1 MTCGFLFQLQKSKE
15 REERL
20 EEVIQ
25 AYEKIHLEKSNVQRD
40 LDKMVSFYFYFHN
53 LGKVQGLLSCDH
65 FFLCVWADNSGGA
78 AYGADLQSGVSS
90 EAERDLPP
98 ETECSAPQQR
108 RTSIPTTCQSGCTQ
122 RLVLSGSKSP
132 KIKNMVLILS
142 LQVAGSAKRS
152 LDQHCHHRVNG
163 TDRNRRTGLALDAFL
178 TQVRNTIKKAIHLTL
193 EPIDCKP

>member
-1 MTCGFLFQLQKSKE
+1 MRRFTWRKATF
-15 REERL
+15 RETSIRWL
-20 EEVIQ
+20 ASIFIFTIWGRC
-25 AYEKIHLEKSNVQRD
+25 K
-40 LDKMVSFYFYFHN
+40 VSFH
-53 LGKVQGLLSCDH
+53 VTI
-65 FFLCVWADNSGGA
+65 FFFCVWADNSGGA

-98 ETECSAPQQR
+98 KTERSAPEQR
-108 RTSIPTTCQSGCTQ
+108 RASIPTTCQSGCTQ

-132 KIKNMVLILS
+132 KIKNMVLISS

-178 TQVRNTIKKAIHLTL
+178 TQVRNTIKKTIHLTL
-193 EPIDCKP
+193 EPIDCKS